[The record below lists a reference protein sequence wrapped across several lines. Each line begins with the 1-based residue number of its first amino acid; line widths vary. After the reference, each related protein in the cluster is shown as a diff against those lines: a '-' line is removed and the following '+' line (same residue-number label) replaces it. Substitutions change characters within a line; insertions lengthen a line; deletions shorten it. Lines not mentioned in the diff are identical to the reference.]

1 MRRSHLDIHQ
11 NYLKKKLDL
20 VLYFIGVLLI
30 PFNVSCI
37 QNMLTLCLQHVHDF
51 LICEEE
57 NRMIKLELLNRE
69 ESYNKIF
76 GNTPK
81 IK

>member
-1 MRRSHLDIHQ
+1 MLSIFHSHYIP
-11 NYLKKKLDL
+11 
-20 VLYFIGVLLI
+20 YFLHNFINDHLLST
-30 PFNVSCI
+30 FGLSCI
-37 QNMLTLCLQHVHDF
+37 QNMLILCHQHVHEF
-51 LICEEE
+51 LYVKRRIKHL
-57 NRMIKLELLNRE
+57 IKLELLNRE